1 MEESKFVKIVSD
13 ESELKWFFDNVLPP
27 LKETEVYFLSLSA
40 RNKYLTEEEREF
52 YSLGRT
58 EMFAKTIIRER
69 SWDRFIR
76 TIRKLEC
83 DERGYTTKSN
93 IPIPSKTMVCYININ
108 PSDTFRALNAFQG
121 LINEYNL
128 EIASL
133 LVRGGDSSNFF
144 NRLNKIDNNL
154 MTMYQQSTGTKHY
167 IDFDFDLENK
177 SEKYIEEVSDF
188 LIAKGISRYFWV
200 DTHSGYHLLIDKNQI
215 KFNPNDI
222 ISFGIE
228 SANKKLI
235 GEIGE
240 IVYNKNSMI
249 PMPGTYQGG
258 YPVSI
263 INKDKGVKYD

>member
-1 MEESKFVKIVSD
+1 MEDSKFTKIISD
-13 ESELKWFFDNVLPP
+13 ETELKWFFENVMPP

-40 RNKYLTEEEREF
+40 RNKYLTEEERRF
-52 YSLGRT
+52 YDLGRT
-58 EMFAKTIIRER
+58 EMFAKTIVRER
-69 SWDRFIR
+69 NWERFIR

-93 IPIPSKTMVCYININ
+93 MPMPSKSIVCYMNIN
-108 PSDTFRALNAFQG
+108 PSDTFKVVKGFQD
-121 LINEYNL
+121 LINEYNC

-133 LVRGGDSSNFF
+133 LVKGGDSSNFF

-154 MTMYQQSTGTKHY
+154 MTLYQQSTGTKHY
-167 IDFDFDLENK
+167 VDFDFDLESK
-177 SEKYIEEVSDF
+177 SMSYVKEVSDY
-188 LIAKGISRYFWV
+188 LDNRNINRYFWV

-228 SANKKLI
+228 AANRKLSGEV
-235 GEIGE
+235 GEI
-240 IVYNKNSMI
+240 IYNKNSMI
-249 PMPGTYQGG
+249 PTPGTFQGE

-263 INKDKGVKYD
+263 INKGIIHD